1 VTSHPDRSGRLLPDT
16 QRRDRG
22 KVFELGD
29 DFYAFLLAKN
39 QKCRRAD
46 IFLSRQNKPQELRQG
61 AYRSQ
66 NFMTAE

>member
-1 VTSHPDRSGRLLPDT
+1 
-16 QRRDRG
+16 
-22 KVFELGD
+22 VFELGD